1 LGVALKPNLTI
12 IPILGIPK
20 AQLNSI
26 IIWQKVRSVMLLHH
40 PHHHHH
46 HHHLEPRQTPRKVL
60 QAARRLKDA
69 VARLPEDKRRA
80 IEEEDKILAD
90 NARNARESRLNA
102 REAAK
107 RKAIIHEE
115 ALLDHDALDLKNDF
129 WSSTL
134 NGDVKRTLRSLCR
147 STAPQLKED

>member
-1 LGVALKPNLTI
+1 
-12 IPILGIPK
+12 
-20 AQLNSI
+20 
-26 IIWQKVRSVMLLHH
+26 MLLHH

-90 NARNARESRLNA
+90 NARIARESRLNA